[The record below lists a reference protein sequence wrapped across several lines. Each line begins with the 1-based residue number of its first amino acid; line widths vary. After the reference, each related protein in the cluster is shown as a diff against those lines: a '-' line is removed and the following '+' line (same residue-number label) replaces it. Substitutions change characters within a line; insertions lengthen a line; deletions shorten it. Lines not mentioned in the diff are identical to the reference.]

1 MSVSSRAR
9 RRRWR
14 EVGAGAAA
22 TFLIVLA
29 YLAGRAD
36 AGGDPAIARPAPQT
50 APQTAP
56 APEDPQ
62 TAPSF
67 GGGPQE
73 VDPNGVGPQE
83 VDPSGVRPREA
94 DPSAG
99 QDDRGFGP
107 PVTEAS

>member
-1 MSVSSRAR
+1 MSVSSRAP

-50 APQTAP
+50 APAP
-56 APEDPQ
+56 QDPQVAPE

-67 GGGPQE
+67 GGGPQD
-73 VDPNGVGPQE
+73 VDP
-83 VDPSGVRPREA
+83 
-94 DPSAG
+94 G

>member
-1 MSVSSRAR
+1 MSVSARAP

-22 TFLIVLA
+22 SFLIVLA

-56 APEDPQ
+56 
-62 TAPSF
+62 SS
-67 GGGPQE
+67 GR
-73 VDPNGVGPQE
+73 PQE
-83 VDPSGVRPREA
+83 VDPSGV
-94 DPSAG
+94 DPSGVDPSRVDPSEVGPQDRG
-99 QDDRGFGP
+99 QDGGFEP